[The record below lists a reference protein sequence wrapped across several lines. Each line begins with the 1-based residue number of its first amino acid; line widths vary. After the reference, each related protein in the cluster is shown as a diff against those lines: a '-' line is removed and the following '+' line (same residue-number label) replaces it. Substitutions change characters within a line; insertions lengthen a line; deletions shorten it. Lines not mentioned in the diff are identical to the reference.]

1 MAGQYRVDFTYANY
15 ANPFSFTAGTAVLGT
30 YDGTGTQTNTPAEL
44 QQGIDLL
51 GSWDYYSTVDNHTLA
66 TMWSGAQTT
75 PFTAE
80 KAATIDRVTEIGIAC
95 PGLAHGSYGSGGSS
109 SGATLARFQVTGTQ

>member
-51 GSWDYYSTVDNHTLA
+51 VAPRLVSDLLDLRLRDCINALSPN
-66 TMWSGAQTT
+66 
-75 PFTAE
+75 FT
-80 KAATIDRVTEIGIAC
+80 KR
-95 PGLAHGSYGSGGSS
+95 S
-109 SGATLARFQVTGTQ
+109 